1 MGISAEYLTV
11 LRAAINASP
20 EWKEAWERSNGYL
33 DGLQIPDD
41 LERELMLLSSFERAI
56 ARKRGEPDVSA
67 TELAFDETQKV
78 LDRILG
84 NFISPRV
91 PEDRRPTEQR
101 VRLYLTQPTQGTL
114 LSPKAGFS
122 EEVLQA
128 LRDVRLEA
136 VPRLQQAV
144 ITPRPFVLNSAGE
157 RLSTLAAKFSF
168 LGSNRIL
175 AWIIGLCLVGLLVY
189 MSL

>member
-1 MGISAEYLTV
+1 LTV

-175 AWIIGLCLVGLLVY
+175 AWIIGLCLVGLLVF

>member
-1 MGISAEYLTV
+1 MGISAEYLAV

-33 DGLQIPDD
+33 DGLQIPDN
-41 LERELMLLSSFERAI
+41 LERELMLLSGFERAI
-56 ARKRGEPDVSA
+56 ARKRREPEISA
-67 TELAFDETQKV
+67 TELAFDETQKA
-78 LDRILG
+78 LDGILG
-84 NFISPRV
+84 DFVSQKV
-91 PEDRRPTEQR
+91 PGERRPAEQR

-114 LSPKAGFS
+114 LSTKADFS
-122 EEVLQA
+122 GEVLQA

-144 ITPRPFVLNSAGE
+144 ITPRPFILNSAGE
-157 RLSTLAAKFSF
+157 RLAALAGKFSF
-168 LGSNRIL
+168 LGANRVL